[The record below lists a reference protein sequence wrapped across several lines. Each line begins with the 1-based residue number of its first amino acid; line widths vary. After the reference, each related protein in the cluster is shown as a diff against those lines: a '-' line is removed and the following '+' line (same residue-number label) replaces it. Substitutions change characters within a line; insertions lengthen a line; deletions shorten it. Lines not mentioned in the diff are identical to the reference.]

1 MLPAFRTQRSA
12 VGFCLLLAV
21 LLLLPAILR
30 PFGLLSRSHAFEG
43 MRTEAGP
50 VGWTA
55 NILAENQGSADILF
69 LGSSILRTAVA
80 PAEVEKALAAREGR
94 PVNVLTLSFN
104 WQGLDIQYFLLR
116 DFLARHKLKM
126 AVWMMPLRQNTSD
139 QPHVEAY
146 RWYGFG
152 DYADVVNSLPFA
164 SRVSLYSDAVLGGPL
179 RIWNVLRPP
188 QFLPAERLPYYDLER
203 VGYYG
208 APFVAEPT
216 EPPAIAGDAAVFP
229 ASECTSV
236 VVTGPPLGPYQMTFA
251 RAIVR
256 LLRERGVDLVFL
268 HIPIDDE
275 YGERDLPERMSWNKA
290 LGADAPLV
298 GIPAATLFGAIGK
311 DRYLHYYRD
320 QHFNANGQVLFT
332 KAVIPPL
339 VDLFAKRTR

>member
-12 VGFCLLLAV
+12 VGFCVALAA
-21 LLLLPAILR
+21 LLLLPVMIR
-30 PFGLLSRSHAFEG
+30 PFGLLPRSRAFEG

-55 NILAENQGSADILF
+55 KILAEKQGSVDILF
-69 LGSSILRTAVA
+69 LGSSILRAAVV
-80 PAEVEKALAAREGR
+80 PAEVEKALAAHEGR
-94 PVNVLTLSFN
+94 PVKVLTLSFN
-104 WQGLDIQYFLLR
+104 WQGLDVQYFLLR
-116 DFLARHKLKM
+116 DFLAGHSLRM
-126 AVWMMPLRQNTSD
+126 AVWTMPLRQNTSD

-152 DYADVVNSLPFA
+152 DYSDVVDRLPLA

-188 QFLPAERLPYYDLER
+188 RFLPSERLPEVELAR
-203 VGYYG
+203 TGYYG

-216 EPPAIAGDAAVFP
+216 EPPSMGSEGAIFP
-229 ASECTSV
+229 ASPCAAV
-236 VVTGPPLGPYQMTFA
+236 AVTGPPLGPYQMNFA
-251 RAIVR
+251 RAIVE
-256 LLRERGVDLVFL
+256 LLRERGVPLVLL

-275 YGERDLPERMSWNKA
+275 YGEHDIPERMSWDRA

-298 GIPAATLFGAIGK
+298 GIPAAILFGEIGK

-320 QHFNANGQVLFT
+320 QHLNANGQALFT
-332 KAVIPPL
+332 KAIIPPL
-339 VDLFAKRTR
+339 VSLFAKRTH